1 MLNQRLQ
8 LKLSQKLSPQQ
19 IQLMKLIQLPV
30 LELEQ
35 RLSREIEENPA
46 LETGKE
52 NEEDIYEESEDY
64 NDENI
69 NDDEI
74 NVEEYLS
81 DDDVPDYKLKSNN
94 HSADDEQKNI
104 PFISGISF
112 NEFIKNQLQTFSFN
126 KSDIEIAHFLVGS
139 IDQTGYIRREL
150 LDLVD
155 DLAFTMGIYTDIDSV
170 EKILK
175 TIHLLDP
182 PGVGA
187 RNLRE
192 CLIIQLRRKNLS
204 IAVNNAIEII
214 ENHFDMFIKKH
225 YQKIILKLNISED
238 DLKGAIKE
246 VEKLNPKPG
255 AAFSESTKIN
265 SSIIPDFTIEIIE
278 NKLNLTLNSRN
289 APELHVSNEYK
300 NMLSGYKET
309 AKASK
314 SQKDA
319 VIFIKQKLDAARWFI
334 DAINQRNQ
342 TLLLTMKAIMDF
354 QKEYFLSGDESK
366 LKPMILKDIA
376 EKIQMDI
383 STISRVASIKYV
395 DSPYGIK
402 LIKSFFSE
410 GITNDEGIEVS
421 TIEIKKKLKNIIEN
435 EDKSKPLT
443 DEQLTK
449 LINNKGYPIARRTV
463 AKYRDMLK
471 IPSSS
476 QRRRESRLQ
485 SLVSN

>member
-19 IQLMKLIQLPV
+19 IQLMKLIQLPIQ
-30 LELEQ
+30 ELEQ
-35 RLSREIEENPA
+35 RLLREIEENPA

-64 NDENI
+64 DDESVK
-69 NDDEI
+69 DDEI

-81 DDDVPDYKLKSNN
+81 DDDIPDYKLKSNN
-94 HSADDEQKNI
+94 HSADDEQKSI
-104 PFISGISF
+104 PFVSGISF

-126 KSDIEIAHFLVGS
+126 KSDTEIAHFLVGS
-139 IDQTGYIRREL
+139 IDQTGYIRRDL
-150 LDLVD
+150 LDIVD

-170 EKILK
+170 EKIIK

-187 RNLRE
+187 RNLKE
-192 CLIIQLRRKNLS
+192 CLTIQLKRKNPSLN
-204 IAVNNAIEII
+204 VNNAIKMM

-225 YQKIILKLNISED
+225 YEKIILKLNISED
-238 DLKGAIKE
+238 DLRIAVKE
-246 VEKLNPKPG
+246 IEKLNPKPG
-255 AAFSESTKIN
+255 AAFSEPTKIN
-265 SSIIPDFTIEIIE
+265 SSIIPDFTIEIVE

-309 AKASK
+309 TKASK
-314 SQKDA
+314 SHKDA

-342 TLLLTMKAIMDF
+342 TLLLTMRAIMDF

-376 EKIQMDI
+376 EIIQMDI
-383 STISRVASIKYV
+383 STISRVASSKYV

-410 GITNDEGIEVS
+410 GIINDEGNEVS
-421 TIEIKKKLKNIIEN
+421 TIEIKKKLENIIKN

-449 LINNKGYPIARRTV
+449 LINKKGYPIARRTV
-463 AKYRDMLK
+463 AKYREM
-471 IPSSS
+471 IGSPVA
-476 QRRRESRLQ
+476 RLRKK
-485 SLVSN
+485 L

>member
-30 LELEQ
+30 QELEQ

-52 NEEDIYEESEDY
+52 NEEDLYEESEDY

-74 NVEEYLS
+74 NVEDYLS

-112 NEFIKNQLQTFSFN
+112 NEYIKNQLQTFSFN

-192 CLIIQLRRKNLS
+192 CLIIQLRKKNIS
-204 IAVNNAIEII
+204 TAVNNAIEII
-214 ENHFDMFIKKH
+214 ENHFDIFIKKH
-225 YQKIILKLNISED
+225 YQKIILKLNISEN
-238 DLKGAIKE
+238 DLKDAVKE
-246 VEKLNPKPG
+246 IEKLNPKPG

-265 SSIIPDFTIEIIE
+265 SSIIPDFSIEIIE

-309 AKASK
+309 VKASK

-342 TLLLTMKAIMDF
+342 TLLLTMRAIMDF

-383 STISRVASIKYV
+383 STISRVASSKYV

-410 GITNDEGIEVS
+410 GITNDKGIEVS

-449 LINNKGYPIARRTV
+449 LINKVGYPIARRTV
-463 AKYRDMLK
+463 AKYREM
-471 IPSSS
+471 IGCPVA
-476 QRRRESRLQ
+476 RLRKK
-485 SLVSN
+485 L